1 MSEPDAGRA
10 PTPES
15 APAPL
20 PPQEPSPQELST
32 QESAPQESAPLA
44 PPATGARRLSPLTP
58 LVRAPI
64 VLLAVLGGSW
74 QSLLS
79 GGIGPG
85 ALAVV
90 ALVLAGGAYGVASW
104 LRTTYWIHD
113 DELRIDTGVVS
124 RQSRRIRIDRLQ
136 GIDIVQPLVARLV
149 GLAEL
154 RFDTA
159 SGSGREGTLAFLPH
173 REAVALRAQLLRRRD
188 VSRGAPA
195 GNPGLG
201 VPGAGVTTTPEPWP
215 GPPFRLPEDLPR
227 PAPTAASPGTGPAGA
242 DPAEWPITRQPDREL
257 ARLDLGLLVAS
268 TLLSPTAV
276 LFVLGGGAL
285 LAGSLLTGAP
295 LFAGGVV
302 PALIGT
308 GIALFRQFSAAYGF
322 VVSESEEGVAVRRGL
337 TNLTSQTV
345 PLPRVQGVVVSE
357 PVMWRRFGWARLE
370 VSVAGAAGADDA
382 TFSSS
387 TLLPVG
393 PREQVLWLAR
403 HVLEGED
410 LTTVPLV
417 PVQRRARWAAPLWWR
432 TLAFGQDARYAVSR
446 RGWFTRRFDVVPQ
459 GKVQSVRVTQG
470 PWQRRLGLATL
481 HVDSPLGR
489 VAVRADE
496 RDAAE
501 ARALAATLVER
512 GRAARHAPGRDR
524 PDEATTAPL

>member
-1 MSEPDAGRA
+1 MSGPD
-10 PTPES
+10 
-15 APAPL
+15 PL
-20 PPQEPSPQELST
+20 PPPGPAPPPVPTPAPSPTEAS
-32 QESAPQESAPLA
+32 
-44 PPATGARRLSPLTP
+44 GARRLSPLTP

-90 ALVLAGGAYGVASW
+90 ALVVAGGVYGVASW
-104 LRTTYWIHD
+104 LRTTYWID
-113 DELRIDTGVVS
+113 DEELRIDTGVIS

-173 REAVALRAQLLRRRD
+173 REAVALRGQLLRRRD
-188 VSRGAPA
+188 VVRRPAAPA
-195 GNPGLG
+195 
-201 VPGAGVTTTPEPWP
+201 P
-215 GPPFRLPEDLPR
+215 GPAAPVDPLGAMG
-227 PAPTAASPGTGPAGA
+227 PATPYGVQPWSPGRA
-242 DPAEWPITRQPDREL
+242 DDQPWTAQDWQEPPPRVL

-268 TLLSPTAV
+268 TLLSPAAV
-276 LFVLGGGAL
+276 VLAL
-285 LAGSLLTGAP
+285 VGVAMLAASVLTDVP

-302 PALIGT
+302 PALLGS
-308 GIALFRQFSAAYGF
+308 GFAVFRQFSAAYGF
-322 VVSESEEGVAVRRGL
+322 VVSDSAEGVAVRRGL

-370 VSVAGAAGADDA
+370 VSVAGGGGGDEDSA
-382 TFSSS
+382 FSSS

-393 PREQVLWLAR
+393 PRDQVLWLAR
-403 HVLEGED
+403 HVLGGED
-410 LTTVPLV
+410 PTTVALV
-417 PVQRRARWAAPLWWR
+417 PVPRRARWAAPLSWR
-432 TLAFGQDARYAVSR
+432 TLAVGQDERYVVSR

-470 PWQRRLGLATL
+470 PWQRRLDLATL
-481 HVDSPLGR
+481 HVDSPVGR
-489 VAVRADE
+489 VAVRAE
-496 RDAAE
+496 GRDCAD
-501 ARALAATLVER
+501 ARALADAVVAR
-512 GRAARHAPGRDR
+512 GRSARQ
-524 PDEATTAPL
+524 PL

>member
-1 MSEPDAGRA
+1 MSGPD
-10 PTPES
+10 PL
-15 APAPL
+15 PAP
-20 PPQEPSPQELST
+20 Q
-32 QESAPQESAPLA
+32 
-44 PPATGARRLSPLTP
+44 PAEASGARRLSPLTP
-58 LVRAPI
+58 VVRAPI

-90 ALVLAGGAYGVASW
+90 ALVVAGGVYGVASW

-113 DELRIDTGVVS
+113 DELRIDTGVIS

-188 VSRGAPA
+188 VVRRPAAPA
-195 GNPGLG
+195 
-201 VPGAGVTTTPEPWP
+201 P
-215 GPPFRLPEDLPR
+215 GPA
-227 PAPTAASPGTGPAGA
+227 APLDPSGAVGPQTPYGPQPWSPGQAEDQRWPAQ
-242 DPAEWPITRQPDREL
+242 DWQEPPRVL

-268 TLLSPTAV
+268 TLLSPAAV
-276 LFVLGGGAL
+276 VFAL
-285 LAGSLLTGAP
+285 VGVAMLVASVFTDVP
-295 LFAGGVV
+295 LFAGSVL
-302 PALIGT
+302 PALLGA
-308 GIALFRQFSAAYGF
+308 GFAVFRQFSAAYGF
-322 VVSESEEGVAVRRGL
+322 VVSDSAEGVAVRRGL

-370 VSVAGAAGADDA
+370 VSVAGGGGGDEDS
-382 TFSSS
+382 TFSAS

-393 PREQVLWLAR
+393 PRDQVLRLAR
-403 HVLEGED
+403 HVLGGED
-410 LTTVPLV
+410 PTTVALEPV
-417 PVQRRARWAAPLWWR
+417 PRRARWAAPLSWW
-432 TLAFGQDARYAVSR
+432 TLAFGQDDRYVVSR

-459 GKVQSVRVTQG
+459 AKVQSVRLTQG
-470 PWQRRLGLATL
+470 PWQRRL
-481 HVDSPLGR
+481 
-489 VAVRADE
+489 VR
-496 RDAAE
+496 
-501 ARALAATLVER
+501 
-512 GRAARHAPGRDR
+512 GHAARRQPAGAGRRACRGAR
-524 PDEATTAPL
+524 PR